1 MKLQKMGMRTIKTG
15 ISVTLCM
22 ILGDYLVEN
31 MFYSLVACIIS
42 VQDTVKGS
50 LKTGINRVEG
60 TILGGI
66 IGFIFAII
74 KAGDPFLCGLGVMCS
89 IYLCNLFKIKSV
101 VVACVTFLAIHLGV
115 GNSDP
120 VYYSL
125 HRVLDTSVGVLFGV
139 LVNYYVAR
147 PNYLNSVIDEFK
159 KIEELSMLLIEDK
172 ILRKENLNVKKFEEE
187 VEKLEE
193 IYSKLID
200 ELDYSLSETNIEKIE
215 NALRICREI
224 HFHMQ
229 SIELL
234 ENKLYLKEHT
244 YKYLKKT
251 YNVDKLDWNIDE
263 EKSPVFNYHLMKI
276 MIEIELLRK
285 LNKSY

>member
-1 MKLQKMGMRTIKTG
+1 MGMRTIKTG

-22 ILGDYLVEN
+22 ILGNYLVEN

-159 KIEELSMLLIEDK
+159 KD
-172 ILRKENLNVKKFEEE
+172 RRTFNV
-187 VEKLEE
+187 
-193 IYSKLID
+193 
-200 ELDYSLSETNIEKIE
+200 
-215 NALRICREI
+215 
-224 HFHMQ
+224 
-229 SIELL
+229 
-234 ENKLYLKEHT
+234 T
-244 YKYLKKT
+244 Y
-251 YNVDKLDWNIDE
+251 
-263 EKSPVFNYHLMKI
+263 
-276 MIEIELLRK
+276 
-285 LNKSY
+285 